1 MPEVDKTH
9 VPSFLELDLGRRL
22 LLRPRL
28 LSMLRGPRGPP
39 VQDAR

>member
-1 MPEVDKTH
+1 MPEVDKIH

-22 LLRPRL
+22 LLRPRF
-28 LSMLRGPRGPP
+28 SMLRGPRGPP